1 MPGFIRTK
9 IISVIAAMLLAA
21 AAGSTASSQEPLLVP
36 PGVEV
41 MSLDKA
47 IDLALLNNRSAKN
60 ARLEVAKSDDKI
72 AAARTH
78 TLPVFKFNA
87 GLSKP
92 LTTFDTTF
100 EKGVFGSLNGTP
112 IPNEETV
119 ITSSTNPTAAIVGQ
133 LQQPLSQLHRIKL
146 QIKQQ
151 EMSSEISRAQLSA
164 TEQALVNEVKRAY
177 YAILQSQGA
186 AQAAAAN
193 IKLYR
198 ELDRV
203 TGEYVVQQVVLKTEH
218 MDVQTRV
225 AKAEY
230 DLMAIQN
237 QLLAQKEQLNH
248 LLGRDV
254 RTEFAVS
261 SADETALAVMR
272 ETDLLSAR
280 ERALAHRPELHEAK
294 LRIEQAKLD
303 KRIKKSEFIPDVSL
317 TATYATTFSY
327 SNFVPR
333 SLSGVGVQVE
343 WDVFDWGRKK
353 HELAEREK
361 TVTEANNSLADVESQ
376 IVMEVNTRFRQMQE
390 SRQLLKVAKLSQT
403 QARANVQLITY
414 KYRLDAVLLKDVL
427 QAQTVLANSDYDYQK
442 ALLAFWTA
450 KADFE
455 KAIGEDK

>member
-9 IISVIAAMLLAA
+9 IISVVAAMLLAA
-21 AAGSTASSQEPLLVP
+21 AGSTASAQEVI
-36 PGVEV
+36 
-41 MSLDKA
+41 SLDKA
-47 IDLALLNNRSAKN
+47 IDLALVNNRTVKN
-60 ARLEVAKSDDKI
+60 ARLEVGKSDDRT

-78 TLPVFKFNA
+78 MLPVFKFNA
-87 GLSKP
+87 GIAKP
-92 LTTFDTTF
+92 LSTFDTTF
-100 EKGVFGSLNGTP
+100 EKGVFGPVPT
-112 IPNEETV
+112 EDTV
-119 ITSSTNPTAAIVGQ
+119 ITSTTDPTAAIVGQ
-133 LQQPLSQLHRIKL
+133 IQQPLSQLHRIKL

-151 EMSSEISRAQLSA
+151 EMATEISRAQLSA
-164 TEQALVNEVKRAY
+164 TEQALVNEVKRSY

-186 AQAAAAN
+186 AQAAEAN

-230 DLMAIQN
+230 DLMSIQN

-272 ETDLLSAR
+272 ETDLISAR
-280 ERALAHRPELHEAK
+280 ERALEHRPEIREAR
-294 LRIEQAKLD
+294 LRIGQAKLD

-317 TATYATTFSY
+317 TANYAQTFSY

-343 WDVFDWGRKK
+343 WEVFDWGRKK
-353 HELAEREK
+353 REVAEREK
-361 TVTEANNSLADVESQ
+361 SITEANNSLADVESQ
-376 IVMEVNTRFRQMQE
+376 VVMEVNTRFRQMQE
-390 SRQLLKVAKLSQT
+390 SRQLLKVAKLAQT
-403 QARANVQLITY
+403 QARANVQMITY

-427 QAQTVLANSDYDYQK
+427 QAQTVLANSDFDYQK

-455 KAIGEDK
+455 KAIGEEK

>member
-9 IISVIAAMLLAA
+9 IISVIALILL
-21 AAGSTASSQEPLLVP
+21 AGSTAVAQEVI
-36 PGVEV
+36 
-41 MSLDKA
+41 SLDKA
-47 IDLALLNNRSAKN
+47 IDLALLNNRTAKN
-60 ARLEVAKSDDKI
+60 ARLEVGKSEDRT

-78 TLPVFKFNA
+78 LLPVFKFNGGVA
-87 GLSKP
+87 KP
-92 LTTFDTTF
+92 LSTFDTTF
-100 EKGVFGSLNGTP
+100 EKGVFGPVPT
-112 IPNEETV
+112 EDTV
-119 ITSSTNPTAAIVGQ
+119 ITSTTDPTAAIVGQ
-133 LQQPLSQLHRIKL
+133 VQQPLSQLYRIKL

-151 EMSSEISRAQLSA
+151 DMATEISRAQLSA
-164 TEQALVNEVKRAY
+164 TELALVNEVKRSY

-186 AQAAAAN
+186 AQAAEAN

-230 DLMAIQN
+230 DLMSIQN

-261 SADETALAVMR
+261 GADETALAVMR
-272 ETDLLSAR
+272 ETDLISAR
-280 ERALAHRPELHEAK
+280 ERALEHRPEIREAR
-294 LRIEQAKLD
+294 LRVGQAKLD

-317 TATYATTFSY
+317 TANYATTFSY

-343 WDVFDWGRKK
+343 WEVFDWGRKK
-353 HELAEREK
+353 REVAEREK
-361 TVTEANNSLADVESQ
+361 SITEAGNSLADVESQ
-376 IVMEVNTRFRQMQE
+376 VVMEVNTRFRQMQE
-390 SRQLLKVAKLSQT
+390 SRQLLKVAKLAQT

-427 QAQTVLANSDYDYQK
+427 QAQTVLANSDFDYQK

-455 KAIGEDK
+455 KAIGEEK

>member
-9 IISVIAAMLLAA
+9 INLLLATMILA
-21 AAGSTASSQEPLLVP
+21 CGSTALAQEPMLVP
-36 PGVEV
+36 PGVEILT
-41 MSLDKA
+41 LDKA
-47 IDLALLNNRSAKN
+47 IDLALLNNHTAKN
-60 ARLEVAKSDDKI
+60 ARLEAEKADDRT
-72 AAARTH
+72 AAARTRM
-78 TLPVFKFNA
+78 LPGFKLSA
-87 GLSKP
+87 GVSKP

-100 EKGVFGSLNGTP
+100 EKGVFGTTPSGP
-112 IPNEETV
+112 IPNEDTV

-133 LQQPLSQLHRIKL
+133 LSQPLSQLHRIKL

-151 EMSSEISRAQLSA
+151 EMSGEISRAQLSA

-186 AQAAAAN
+186 AQAAETN

-203 TGEYVVQQVVLKTEH
+203 TGEYVIQQVVLKTEH

-230 DLMAIQN
+230 EVMTIHN
-237 QLLAQKEQLNH
+237 QLIGQKEQLNH

-261 SADETALAVMR
+261 SGEETALAVMR
-272 ETDLLSAR
+272 ETDLLAAR
-280 ERALAHRPELHEAK
+280 ERAMANRPEIREAK
-294 LRIEQAKLD
+294 LRLEQAKLD

-317 TATYATTFSY
+317 TVNYATTFSY

-333 SLSGVGVQVE
+333 SVSGVGVSVE
-343 WDVFDWGRKK
+343 WEVFDWGRKK
-353 HELAEREK
+353 NEVRDKEK
-361 TVTEANNSLADVESQ
+361 SIAQADNSLLETQSQ
-376 IVMEVNTRFRQMQE
+376 VLMEVNTRFRQMQE
-390 SRQLLKVAKLSQT
+390 NRQLLKVAKLAQT
-403 QARANVQLITY
+403 QARANVQLVTY